1 LLAAVL
7 ISPEGETLLLP
18 PAKVRGE
25 TADDVPTLV
34 SGMWHFPTASSTK
47 DHAGDLRVLLRGLAA
62 KAKPKAGDCLA
73 LTKVRHAVTYR
84 KVIVLPY
91 LVPVAKLP
99 AVAGTKRLLLAD
111 VSSQSV
117 SNLTRKIARAAL
129 HLKPEPGTGDPV
141 VNR

>member
-1 LLAAVL
+1 
-7 ISPEGETLLLP
+7 
-18 PAKVRGE
+18 
-25 TADDVPTLV
+25 
-34 SGMWHFPTASSTK
+34 MWHFPTASSTK